1 MANHRQLSNSLLHD
15 EHQCQIQSDQESY
28 LQKPE
33 SSNKL
38 QKDEIK
44 LHPTAPRTSW
54 QQKTSQCPLTKEQE
68 SNIGGS
74 EKRHYSQRLD
84 RHGRPFG
91 TRPSE
96 KTTTPAYGSKP
107 LNASPRYRI
116 KETPRTQKS
125 RSPTDSHSYQR
136 QRKPSASRQD
146 ITPRNTSLVNQ
157 LRVDSRRRSLS
168 FGTRT
173 NGENLMWQEKIILSD
188 EDHINT
194 PFSTPL
200 QNHVVTNTE
209 VQLHE
214 NIMNELQDVT
224 LQYVNVSDP
233 VGSETRRQRVL
244 EGEPHN
250 LMAETA
256 VTMLAHAL
264 TNGNQNGSNHALY
277 ATLEAT
283 ENPGGQLAREDLVSE
298 VERVSPEP
306 TQPIQPRKRG
316 RPPGKSGTTSKQP
329 VLNGTGSKKHKV
341 QAIQN
346 SPGIRRSY
354 STQSIAEQQESKAGN
369 KQPGQKR
376 KPLIQKPPAT
386 AEQANPESGE
396 TWELSKPGKA
406 RKGNGSRPKPK
417 LADFHNPS
425 NSLP

>member
-1 MANHRQLSNSLLHD
+1 MANHCQLCNSLLHD

-38 QKDEIK
+38 RKDEIK

-54 QQKTSQCPLTKEQE
+54 QQKTSLCPLTKEQE

-116 KETPRTQKS
+116 KETPRTHKS

-136 QRKPSASRQD
+136 QRKPSAPRQD
-146 ITPRNTSLVNQ
+146 ITTRNTSLVNQ

-256 VTMLAHAL
+256 ATMLAHAL

-306 TQPIQPRKRG
+306 TQPIQPR
-316 RPPGKSGTTSKQP
+316 
-329 VLNGTGSKKHKV
+329 
-341 QAIQN
+341 
-346 SPGIRRSY
+346 
-354 STQSIAEQQESKAGN
+354 
-369 KQPGQKR
+369 
-376 KPLIQKPPAT
+376 
-386 AEQANPESGE
+386 
-396 TWELSKPGKA
+396 
-406 RKGNGSRPKPK
+406 
-417 LADFHNPS
+417 
-425 NSLP
+425 

>member
-1 MANHRQLSNSLLHD
+1 
-15 EHQCQIQSDQESY
+15 
-28 LQKPE
+28 
-33 SSNKL
+33 
-38 QKDEIK
+38 KDEIK

-54 QQKTSQCPLTKEQE
+54 QQKTSLCPLTKEQE
-68 SNIGGS
+68 SNIS

-116 KETPRTQKS
+116 KETPRTHKS

-136 QRKPSASRQD
+136 QRNPSAPRQD
-146 ITPRNTSLVNQ
+146 ITTRNTSLVNQ
-157 LRVDSRRRSLS
+157 LR
-168 FGTRT
+168 
-173 NGENLMWQEKIILSD
+173 
-188 EDHINT
+188 
-194 PFSTPL
+194 
-200 QNHVVTNTE
+200 
-209 VQLHE
+209 
-214 NIMNELQDVT
+214 
-224 LQYVNVSDP
+224 
-233 VGSETRRQRVL
+233 
-244 EGEPHN
+244 
-250 LMAETA
+250 
-256 VTMLAHAL
+256 
-264 TNGNQNGSNHALY
+264 
-277 ATLEAT
+277 AT
-283 ENPGGQLAREDLVSE
+283 ENPGGQLAGEDLVSE

-316 RPPGKSGTTSKQP
+316 KPPGKSGTTSKQP

-386 AEQANPESGE
+386 AGQANPESWE
-396 TWELSKPGKA
+396 TWEPEALFQAHAHRLTNVGFKSDAQIIIRAINGGDSIIGLFGILQDIQNLTCYLPVFSFSHIPHSENAAAGLLAKRALSNMYSA
-406 RKGNGSRPKPK
+406 Q
-417 LADFHNPS
+417 
-425 NSLP
+425 

>member
-1 MANHRQLSNSLLHD
+1 MATKNQSMPADKGTGKQHRGVGKATLQSATRQTWKTFRD
-15 EHQCQIQSDQESY
+15 EAIREDY
-28 LQKPE
+28 
-33 SSNKL
+33 N
-38 QKDEIK
+38 
-44 LHPTAPRTSW
+44 TSIW
-54 QQKTSQCPLTKEQE
+54 E
-68 SNIGGS
+68 
-74 EKRHYSQRLD
+74 
-84 RHGRPFG
+84 
-91 TRPSE
+91 
-96 KTTTPAYGSKP
+96 
-107 LNASPRYRI
+107 
-116 KETPRTQKS
+116 
-125 RSPTDSHSYQR
+125 
-136 QRKPSASRQD
+136 QRKPSAPRQD

-233 VGSETRRQRVL
+233 VESETRRQRVL
-244 EGEPHN
+244 EGETHN

-256 VTMLAHAL
+256 ATMLAHAL
-264 TNGNQNGSNHALY
+264 TNGNQNGSNHAFY

-354 STQSIAEQQESKAGN
+354 STQSIAEQQESKAGTVQN
-369 KQPGQKR
+369 VEDEFDEEAVERDKFEIDQLVEDFVNEPSIR
-376 KPLIQKPPAT
+376 HD
-386 AEQANPESGE
+386 EVPESDTADSDNEGNE
-396 TWELSKPGKA
+396 DEKFSKQKSTKYL
-406 RKGNGSRPKPK
+406 RRGNGILYK
-417 LADFHNPS
+417 D
-425 NSLP
+425 